1 MAITLELGKHYCM
14 CLLEIIRVCRYLDK
28 HEVISSLM
36 CSGLLSNTNLVRG
49 DEAITNPYSL
59 DQYGRF

>member
-14 CLLEIIRVCRYLDK
+14 CLLGIIRVCRYLYK
-28 HEVISSLM
+28 REVITSLM
-36 CSGLLSNTNLVRG
+36 CLSNTNLVRR